1 MKYEIKTTDTFNKW
15 ANKLKDKQASR
26 NIALRLARARNGNL
40 GDVASVGDGIS
51 EMRIFIG
58 KGYRL
63 YFTIRGGEIIF
74 LLCGGDKSSQQRDI
88 KQAKEIV
95 KQL

>member
-1 MKYEIKTTDTFNKW
+1 MKFEIKTTDIFNKW
-15 ANKLKDKQASR
+15 ATKLKDKRAAQ

-40 GDVASVGDGIS
+40 GDIASVGDGVS

-63 YFTIRGGEIIF
+63 YFTIRGGEIIL
-74 LLCGGDKSSQQRDI
+74 LLCAGDKSSQQKDI
-88 KQAKEIV
+88 KQAKEII
-95 KQL
+95 KLI